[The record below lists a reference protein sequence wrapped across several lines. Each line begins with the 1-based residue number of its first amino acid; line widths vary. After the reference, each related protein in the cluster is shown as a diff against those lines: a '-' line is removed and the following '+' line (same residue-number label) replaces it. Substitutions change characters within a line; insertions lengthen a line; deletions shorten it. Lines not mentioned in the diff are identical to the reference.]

1 MLNTASNL
9 GGTWPGFFV
18 LRGIDYFTVATCKVK
33 EQGSEVLIKGNAP
46 RADPEIDQTTDRSF
60 VASEC
65 VSDRGKG
72 ECRALGGECVTER
85 DGYYIV
91 STICIIAGIIIFIT
105 FIRPT
110 ALALQGM
117 AMCWLPTHFVRL
129 IACSPQLFQYRSGAS
144 VSTPGEIYFIW
155 SSFRSLHLLYC
166 PSTPLPDLL
175 SCCWRAGSFRRIL
188 FNIQLFPLAN

>member
-1 MLNTASNL
+1 MLNTAANL

-46 RADPEIDQTTDRSF
+46 LADLETNQTVDMPV

-65 VSDRGKG
+65 VSDHGKG

-91 STICIIAGIIIFIT
+91 STCCIIIGIIVFIT
-105 FIRPT
+105 FIRPA

-117 AMCWLPTHFVRL
+117 AMC
-129 IACSPQLFQYRSGAS
+129 
-144 VSTPGEIYFIW
+144 
-155 SSFRSLHLLYC
+155 
-166 PSTPLPDLL
+166 
-175 SCCWRAGSFRRIL
+175 
-188 FNIQLFPLAN
+188 